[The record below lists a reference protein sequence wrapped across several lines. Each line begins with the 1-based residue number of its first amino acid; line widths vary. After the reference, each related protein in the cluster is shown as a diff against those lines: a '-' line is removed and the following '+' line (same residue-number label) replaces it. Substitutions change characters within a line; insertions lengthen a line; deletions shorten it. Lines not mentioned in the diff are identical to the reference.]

1 MFRNY
6 LTTALRTLRR
16 RPGFTAL
23 NIAGLALGLACSVS
37 IGLYVHH
44 ELSYDQHH
52 TQADR
57 IHRVVQNTD
66 GDGTAWVGGAM
77 APLLAEDFP
86 QIEAIVRFHRANTP
100 VRRPDEQQI
109 VEERNFIY
117 ADSTA
122 FDVFDF
128 PLVQGDPASALA
140 RPGTVVL
147 TEEAATR
154 HFGNSD
160 PMGQALL
167 AGDRELTV
175 TGVMEDLPPTT
186 HMAVDMVTSLAT
198 FKLNVWGS
206 ADPSFTSF
214 WWPLTY
220 TYVLLE
226 EGASAAAL
234 AEQFPDFIQRH
245 RDPTGAA
252 AYVPDLQPLTDIH
265 LRAEQSGDWTTGGTF
280 TTVVLFGGIAVFIL
294 LLACVNFMNLA
305 TARAAERANEVGVR
319 KAMGAG
325 RGQLMG
331 QFFGEALLLSS
342 GSALLAV
349 GITAAALPAFRDLA
363 ARELAWP
370 ALGDPFWALVA
381 AVVGLTG
388 LIAGSYPALYLSRFQ
403 AAEVLKQQGRT
414 RVGGAAW
421 LRRGLV
427 VFQFAVS
434 VTLIAGT
441 AIAYQQLDYLQSAD
455 LGFDKEALVTVDT
468 NGGGRINGVIQQFEQ
483 TPGVQAVTVSSG
495 PPGSGGG
502 ISNPRIELAPFT
514 PPEQLEQAGTRMQHQ
529 LVGFDY
535 FEMLGIQVIAGR
547 TFSEERP
554 ADLGQA
560 IDTPSEFGDTSY
572 DERTFVINRAM
583 AEAQGWTPDEALG
596 KEMRA
601 FTYENENTYMDHQG
615 RVIGVVENYHA
626 RPLYEEIEP
635 MIFEAG
641 LFPSADESTTYVN
654 ASEYL
659 IKLAP
664 GSAAAAIDRL
674 QQAWGEV
681 RPNAPFEA
689 SFVDAA
695 LDAQY
700 RADRR
705 LGQLIGLFSGLA
717 IIIACLG
724 LFGLA
729 AFTAQQ
735 RTKEIGIRKA
745 LGASLG
751 GLVVNLSKE
760 FVALVGV
767 AILVAAPL
775 AYFGMQQWLQTFAYR
790 IDVGIGTLVAA
801 GTVALVI
808 ALVTVS
814 TQTFRAARI
823 DPAEALRSE

>member
-1 MFRNY
+1 MLRNY

-23 NIAGLALGLACSVS
+23 NIIGLALGLACCLS

-44 ELSYDQHH
+44 ELSYDTHH
-52 TQADR
+52 AEADR
-57 IHRVVQNTD
+57 IVRVVQNTD
-66 GDGTAWVGGAM
+66 SDGTAWVGGAM

-86 QIEAIVRFHRANTP
+86 QIEEIVRFHRTNTS
-100 VRRPDEQQI
+100 VRRPDEQQL
-109 VEERNFIY
+109 VEVRNFIY
-117 ADSTA
+117 ADSSA
-122 FDVFDF
+122 FDVFSF
-128 PLVQGDPASALA
+128 SLRKGDPATALA
-140 RPGTVVL
+140 QPRTLVL
-147 TEEAATR
+147 TEEAALR
-154 HFGNSD
+154 HFGDED
-160 PMGQALL
+160 PMGQTLL
-167 AGDRELTV
+167 VGERELTV
-175 TGVMEDLPPTT
+175 TGVMDDLPATT
-186 HMAVDMVTSLAT
+186 HMAIDMMTSMAT
-198 FKLNVWGS
+198 FKVNQFGS
-206 ADPSFTSF
+206 AKPRFGSF

-220 TYVLLE
+220 TYLLLE

-234 AEQFPDFIQRH
+234 AEQLPEFIQRH
-245 RDPTGAA
+245 RDPTAAA

-265 LRAEQSGDWTTGGTF
+265 LRAEQSGDWTTGGNIA
-280 TTVVLFGGIAVFIL
+280 TVVLFGGIAVFIL

-331 QFFGEALLLSS
+331 QFFGEALLLS
-342 GSALLAV
+342 GGAALLSM

-381 AVVGLTG
+381 AAVGLTG
-388 LIAGSYPALYLSRFQ
+388 LVAGSYPALYLSRFQ
-403 AAEVLKQQGRT
+403 AATVLKQQGRT

-434 VTLIAGT
+434 VALIAGT
-441 AIAYQQLDYLQSAD
+441 AIAYQQLDFLQTAD
-455 LGFDKEALVTVDT
+455 LGFDKEALVTVDI
-468 NGGGRINGVIQQFEQ
+468 NGGGQFDAMIQQFER
-483 TPGVQAVTVSSG
+483 TPGVQAVTVASG
-495 PPGSGGG
+495 TPG
-502 ISNPRIELAPFT
+502 ISGIGNPRVELAPFT

-535 FEMLGIQVIAGR
+535 FEMLGIEVLAGR
-547 TFSEERP
+547 TFSEDRP

-560 IDTPSEFGDTSY
+560 IDTPNEFRDTSY
-572 DERTFVINRAM
+572 DERAFVINRAM
-583 AEAQGWTPDEALG
+583 AEAQGWTPDEAIG
-596 KEMRA
+596 KDMRA
-601 FTYENENTYMDHQG
+601 FSYENGNTYMDHRG
-615 RVIGVVENYHA
+615 TVVGVVDNYHA
-626 RPLYEEIEP
+626 RPLYEAIEP
-635 MIFEAG
+635 MVFETSV
-641 LFPSADESTTYVN
+641 FPNDEGAYVN
-654 ASEYL
+654 ASIYL
-659 IKLAP
+659 VQLAP
-664 GSAAAAIDRL
+664 GSAATAMDRL
-674 QQAWGEV
+674 QEAWNEV

-689 SFVDAA
+689 SFVDAE
-695 LDAQY
+695 LDAEY
-700 RADRR
+700 RAEQR

-717 IIIACLG
+717 IVIACLG

-729 AFTAQQ
+729 AYTAQQ
-735 RTKEIGIRKA
+735 RTQEIGIRKA

-775 AYFGMQQWLQTFAYR
+775 AYWGMQQWLQTFAYR
-790 IDVGIGTLVAA
+790 IDVGVGTLVGA
-801 GTVALVI
+801 GAVALFI

-814 TQTFRAARI
+814 TQTLRAARI

>member
-1 MFRNY
+1 MLRNY

-23 NIAGLALGLACSVS
+23 NITGLALGLACCLS

-44 ELSYDQHH
+44 ELSYDRHH
-52 TQADR
+52 AEAER
-57 IHRVVQNTD
+57 IYRVVQNTD

-77 APLLAEDFP
+77 APLLAEDFS

-100 VRRPDEQQI
+100 VRRPGTEQI

-117 ADSTA
+117 ADSSA
-122 FDVFDF
+122 FDVFSFD
-128 PLVQGDPASALA
+128 LLQGDPATALA

-147 TEEAATR
+147 SEEAATR
-154 HFGNSD
+154 HFGSQD
-160 PMGQALL
+160 PMGQPLIAD
-167 AGDRELTV
+167 GRELTV
-175 TGVMEDLPPTT
+175 TGVMADLPATT
-186 HMAVDMVTSLAT
+186 HMAIDMMTSLAT

-206 ADPSFTSF
+206 ADPRFTSF

-220 TYVLLE
+220 TYALLD

-234 AEQFPDFIQRH
+234 AEQLPAFIQRH
-245 RDPTGAA
+245 RDPTAAA

-265 LRAEQSGDWTTGGTF
+265 LRAEQSGDWTTGGTIA
-280 TTVVLFGGIAVFIL
+280 TVVLFGGIAVFIL

-342 GSALLAV
+342 GAALLAV

-370 ALGDPFWALVA
+370 VLADPFWALVA

-434 VTLIAGT
+434 VALIAGT
-441 AIAYQQLDYLQSAD
+441 AIAYQQLSFLQTAD
-455 LGFDKEALVTVDT
+455 LGFDKEALVTVDL
-468 NGGGRINGVIQQFEQ
+468 GGSGEFDTMIQQFER
-483 TPGVQAVTVSSG
+483 TPGVEAVTVASG
-495 PPGSGGG
+495 TPGIGG
-502 ISNPRIELAPFT
+502 IANPRIELAPFT

-529 LVGFDY
+529 TVGFDY
-535 FEMLGIQVIAGR
+535 FEMLNIEVVAGR
-547 TFSEERP
+547 TFSEDRP

-560 IDTPSEFGDTSY
+560 IDTPNEFGDTSY
-572 DERTFVINRAM
+572 DERAFVINRAM
-583 AEAQGWTPDEALG
+583 AEAQGWTPAEALG
-596 KEMRA
+596 QAMRT
-601 FTYENENTYMDHQG
+601 FTYENANTYMDHRG
-615 RVIGVVENYHA
+615 TVIGVVENYHA
-626 RPLYEEIEP
+626 RPLYETIEP
-635 MIFEAG
+635 MIFEASI
-641 LFPSADESTTYVN
+641 FPNDEGAYVN
-654 ASEYL
+654 ASQYL

-664 GSAAAAIDRL
+664 GSAMAAMDRL
-674 QQAWGEV
+674 QQAWTEV

-689 SFVDAA
+689 AFVDAT

-700 RADRR
+700 RAEQR

-790 IDVGIGTLVAA
+790 IDVGVGTLVAA
-801 GTVALVI
+801 GVIALVI

-814 TQTFRAARI
+814 TQTYRAARI
-823 DPAEALRSE
+823 DPAQALRSE

>member
-1 MFRNY
+1 MLRNY

-23 NIAGLALGLACSVS
+23 NIAGLALGLACCLS
-37 IGLYVHH
+37 IGLYVQH

-52 TQADR
+52 GEAER
-57 IHRVVQNTD
+57 IFRVVQNTD
-66 GDGTAWVGGAM
+66 DEGTAWVGGAM

-86 QIEAIVRFHRANTP
+86 QIEEIVRFHRANTP
-100 VRRPDEQQI
+100 MRRPDEQQV
-109 VEERNFIY
+109 VEVANFIY

-122 FDVFDF
+122 FNVFNF
-128 PLVQGDPASALA
+128 PLVQGDPETALA

-147 TEEAATR
+147 TEEAAAR
-154 HFGNSD
+154 HFGDED

-167 AGDRELTV
+167 AGERELTV
-175 TGVMEDLPPTT
+175 TGVMKDLPATT
-186 HMAVDMVTSLAT
+186 HMAIDMMTSLAT

-206 ADPSFTSF
+206 AESRFTSF
-214 WWPLTY
+214 WWPSTY
-220 TYVLLE
+220 TYALLKE
-226 EGASAAAL
+226 DASAPAL
-234 AEQFPDFIQRH
+234 AEQLPDFIQRH
-245 RDPTGAA
+245 RDPKAAA
-252 AYVPDLQPLTDIH
+252 AYVPALQPLTDIH
-265 LRAEQSGDWTTGGTF
+265 LRAGQSGDWTTGGNIA
-280 TTVVLFGGIAVFIL
+280 TVVLFGGIAVFIL
-294 LLACVNFMNLA
+294 LLACVNFMNLT

-342 GSALLAV
+342 GATLLAI

-370 ALGDPFWALVA
+370 ALGDPFWALMA
-381 AVVGLTG
+381 AAVGLTG
-388 LIAGSYPALYLSRFQ
+388 LVAGSYPALYLSRFQ
-403 AAEVLKQQGRT
+403 AAEVLKQQSRT

-434 VTLIAGT
+434 VALIAGT
-441 AIAYQQLDYLQSAD
+441 AIAYQQLSFLQTAD
-455 LGFDKEALVTVDT
+455 LGFDKEALVAVDF
-468 NGGGRINGVIQQFEQ
+468 NGGEQFETMTQQFER
-483 TPGVQAVTVSSG
+483 TPGVQAVTVASG
-495 PPGSGGG
+495 TPGIGG
-502 ISNPRIELAPFT
+502 IGNPRIERAPFT
-514 PPEQLEQAGTRMQHQ
+514 PPEQLEQAGTRTQHQ
-529 LVGFDY
+529 MVGFGY
-535 FEMLGIQVIAGR
+535 FEMLGIETLAGR
-547 TFSEERP
+547 TFSEDRP

-560 IDTPSEFGDTSY
+560 IDTPNEFGDTSY
-572 DERTFVINRAM
+572 DGRAFVINRSM

-596 KEMRA
+596 KALRV
-601 FTYENENTYMDHQG
+601 FTYENGNTYTDHRG
-615 RVIGVVENYHA
+615 TVIGVVENYHA

-635 MIFEAG
+635 MVFEVS
-641 LFPSADESTTYVN
+641 LFPSDDGSTTYVN
-654 ASEYL
+654 ASRYL
-659 IKLAP
+659 VKLAP
-664 GSAAAAIDRL
+664 GSAAAAMDRL
-674 QQAWGEV
+674 EAAWNEV

-700 RADRR
+700 RAEQR

-717 IIIACLG
+717 IVIACLG

-729 AFTAQQ
+729 AYTAQQ

-751 GLVVNLSKE
+751 GLVVSLSKE
-760 FVALVGV
+760 FVALVGI
-767 AILVAAPL
+767 AILVAVPL

-790 IDVGIGTLVAA
+790 IDVGLGTLVAA
-801 GTVALVI
+801 GAIALVI

-814 TQTFRAARI
+814 TQTYRAARI
-823 DPAEALRSE
+823 DPAKALRSE

>member
-1 MFRNY
+1 MLRNY

-23 NIAGLALGLACSVS
+23 NVVGLALGLACCLS

-52 TQADR
+52 AQADR

-66 GDGTAWVGGAM
+66 GEGTAWVGGAM

-86 QIEAIVRFHRANTP
+86 QIEEIVRFHRANTP

-117 ADSTA
+117 ADSSA
-122 FDVFDF
+122 FDVFSF
-128 PLVQGDPASALA
+128 TFVQGSPETALA
-140 RPGTVVL
+140 RPNTVVL

-154 HFGNSD
+154 HFGDED
-160 PMGQALL
+160 PMGQPLL

-175 TGVMEDLPPTT
+175 TGVIEDLPSTT
-186 HMAVDMVTSLAT
+186 HMAIDMMTSMDT
-198 FKLNVWGS
+198 FKLNVWGD
-206 ADPSFTSF
+206 AGVQFGSF
-214 WWPLTY
+214 WYPLTF

-234 AEQFPDFIQRH
+234 AEQLPDFIQRH
-245 RDPTGAA
+245 RDPTAAA

-265 LRAEQSGDWTTGGTF
+265 LRADQSGDWTTGGNIA
-280 TTVVLFGGIAVFIL
+280 TVILFGGVAVFIL

-325 RGQLMG
+325 RGQLMR
-331 QFFGEALLLSS
+331 QFFGEALLLSG
-342 GSALLAV
+342 GSALLAA
-349 GITAAALPAFRDLA
+349 GITAAALPAFRNLA

-370 ALGDPFWALVA
+370 ALGDPFWAVVVA
-381 AVVGLTG
+381 VIGLTG
-388 LIAGSYPALYLSRFQ
+388 LVAGSYPALYLSRFQ

-414 RVGGAAW
+414 RIGGATW

-434 VTLIAGT
+434 VALISGT
-441 AIAYQQLDYLQSAD
+441 AIAYQQLDYLQTAD
-455 LGFDKEALVTVDT
+455 LGFDKEALVTVDI
-468 NGGGRINGVIQQFEQ
+468 NGGGQFETVTQQFER
-483 TPGVQAVTVSSG
+483 TPGVQAVTVASG
-495 PPGSGGG
+495 TPGIGG

-529 LVGFDY
+529 TVGFNY
-535 FEMLGIQVIAGR
+535 FEMLGIEVIAGR
-547 TFSEERP
+547 TLSEDRP

-560 IDTPSEFGDTSY
+560 IDTPNEFGDTSY
-572 DERTFVINRAM
+572 DGRAFVINRAM
-583 AEAQGWTPDEALG
+583 AEAQGWTPDEAIG

-601 FTYENENTYMDHQG
+601 FTYENENTYMDHRG
-615 RVIGVVENYHA
+615 EIIGVVKNYHA
-626 RPLYEEIEP
+626 QPLYEEIEP
-635 MIFEAG
+635 MIFESSV
-641 LFPSADESTTYVN
+641 FPNNDGAYVN
-654 ASEYL
+654 ASLYL
-659 IKLAP
+659 VQLAP

-674 QQAWGEV
+674 QQAWDEV

-689 SFVDAA
+689 SFVDAE
-695 LDAQY
+695 LDAEY
-700 RADRR
+700 RAEQR

-729 AFTAQQ
+729 AYTAQQ
-735 RTKEIGIRKA
+735 RTQEIGIRKA

-751 GLVVNLSKE
+751 GLVVNLSRE
-760 FVALVGV
+760 FVVLVGV

-775 AYFGMQQWLQTFAYR
+775 AYWGMQQWLQTFAYR
-790 IDVGIGTLVAA
+790 IDVGVGTLVAA
-801 GTVALVI
+801 GAVALVI
-808 ALVTVS
+808 ALATVS

>member
-1 MFRNY
+1 MLRNY
-6 LTTALRTLRR
+6 LTTAWRTLRR
-16 RPGFTAL
+16 RPGFTVL
-23 NIAGLALGLACSVS
+23 NITGLALGLACCLS

-52 TQADR
+52 AAAER

-66 GDGTAWVGGAM
+66 GEGTAWVGGAM
-77 APLLAEDFP
+77 APLLDEDFP
-86 QIEAIVRFHRANTP
+86 QIEEIVRFHRANTP

-109 VEERNFIY
+109 IEERHFIY
-117 ADSTA
+117 ADSSA

-128 PLVQGDPASALA
+128 PLVQGDPATALA
-140 RPGTVVL
+140 RPSTVVL

-154 HFGNSD
+154 HFGDQD
-160 PMGQALL
+160 PMGQTLL

-175 TGVMEDLPPTT
+175 TGVMADLPATT
-186 HMAVDMVTSLAT
+186 HMAVDMMTSLAT

-214 WWPLTY
+214 WFPLTY

-226 EGASAAAL
+226 EGASAATL
-234 AEQFPDFIQRH
+234 AEQLPDFIQRH
-245 RDPTGAA
+245 RDPTAAA

-265 LRAEQSGDWTTGGTF
+265 LRADQSGDWTTGGTF

-331 QFFGEALLLSS
+331 QFFGEAVLLSG

-381 AVVGLTG
+381 AAVGLTG
-388 LIAGSYPALYLSRFQ
+388 LVAGSYPALYLSRFQ

-434 VTLIAGT
+434 VALIAGT
-441 AIAYQQLDYLQSAD
+441 AIAYQQLDYLQTAD
-455 LGFDKEALVTVDT
+455 LGFDKEALVTVDI
-468 NGGGRINGVIQQFEQ
+468 NGGGQFDAMTQQFER
-483 TPGVQAVTVSSG
+483 TPGVQAVTVTSG
-495 PPGSGGG
+495 TPGIGG
-502 ISNPRIELAPFT
+502 IGNPRIELAPFT

-529 LVGFDY
+529 TVGFNY
-535 FEMLGIQVIAGR
+535 FEMLGIEVAAGR
-547 TFSEERP
+547 TFSEDRP

-560 IDTPSEFGDTSY
+560 IDTPNEFRDTSY
-572 DERTFVINRAM
+572 GERAFVINRAM

-601 FTYENENTYMDHQG
+601 FSYENGNTYMDHRG
-615 RVIGVVENYHA
+615 TVIGVVENYHA

-635 MIFEAG
+635 MIFEASV
-641 LFPSADESTTYVN
+641 FPSNDAAYVN

-659 IKLAP
+659 VKLAP

-674 QQAWGEV
+674 RQAWSEV

-695 LDAQY
+695 LDAEY

-717 IIIACLG
+717 IVIACLG

-729 AFTAQQ
+729 AYTAQQ
-735 RTKEIGIRKA
+735 RTQEIGIRKA

-767 AILVAAPL
+767 AIVVAAPL

-790 IDVGIGTLVAA
+790 IDVGIGTLAAA
-801 GTVALVI
+801 GAVALVI
-808 ALVTVS
+808 ALLTVS
-814 TQTFRAARI
+814 TQTLRAARI

>member
-1 MFRNY
+1 MLRNY
-6 LTTALRTLRR
+6 LTTAWRTLRR
-16 RPGFTAL
+16 RPGFTVL
-23 NIAGLALGLACSVS
+23 NITGLALGLACCLS

-52 TQADR
+52 AAAER

-77 APLLAEDFP
+77 APLLDEDFP
-86 QIEAIVRFHRANTP
+86 QIEEIVRFHRANTP

-109 VEERNFIY
+109 IEERHFIY
-117 ADSTA
+117 ADSSA

-128 PLVQGDPASALA
+128 PFVQGDPATALA
-140 RPGTVVL
+140 RPSTVVL

-154 HFGNSD
+154 HFGDQD
-160 PMGQALL
+160 PMGQTLL

-175 TGVMEDLPPTT
+175 TGVMADLPATT
-186 HMAVDMVTSLAT
+186 HMAVDMMTSLAT

-214 WWPLTY
+214 WFPLTY

-226 EGASAAAL
+226 EGASAATL
-234 AEQFPDFIQRH
+234 AEQLPDFIQRH
-245 RDPTGAA
+245 RDPTAAA

-265 LRAEQSGDWTTGGTF
+265 LRADQSGDWTTGGTF

-305 TARAAERANEVGVR
+305 TARAAERASEVGVR

-331 QFFGEALLLSS
+331 QFFGEAVLLSG

-381 AVVGLTG
+381 AAVGLTG
-388 LIAGSYPALYLSRFQ
+388 LVAGSYPALYLSRFQ

-434 VTLIAGT
+434 VALIAGT
-441 AIAYQQLDYLQSAD
+441 AIAYQQLDYLQTAD
-455 LGFDKEALVTVDT
+455 LGFDKEALVTVDI
-468 NGGGRINGVIQQFEQ
+468 NGGGQFEAMTQQFER
-483 TPGVQAVTVSSG
+483 TPGVQAVTVTSG
-495 PPGSGGG
+495 TPGIGG
-502 ISNPRIELAPFT
+502 IGNPRIELAPFT

-529 LVGFDY
+529 TVGFNY
-535 FEMLGIQVIAGR
+535 FEMLGIEVAAGR
-547 TFSEERP
+547 TFSEKRP

-560 IDTPSEFGDTSY
+560 IDTPNEFRDTSY
-572 DERTFVINRAM
+572 DGRAFVINRAM

-596 KEMRA
+596 KEMRV
-601 FTYENENTYMDHQG
+601 FTYENGNTYMDHRG
-615 RVIGVVENYHA
+615 TVIGVVENYHA

-635 MIFEAG
+635 MIFEASV
-641 LFPSADESTTYVN
+641 FPSDDGAYVN
-654 ASEYL
+654 ASLYL
-659 IKLAP
+659 VQLAP

-674 QQAWGEV
+674 QQTWSEV

-695 LDAQY
+695 LDAEY

-717 IIIACLG
+717 IVIASLG

-729 AFTAQQ
+729 AYTAQQ
-735 RTKEIGIRKA
+735 RTQEIGIRKA

-767 AILVAAPL
+767 AIVVAAPL

-790 IDVGIGTLVAA
+790 IDVGIGTLAAA
-801 GTVALVI
+801 GAVALVI
-808 ALVTVS
+808 ALLTVS
-814 TQTFRAARI
+814 TQTLRAARI

>member
-1 MFRNY
+1 MLRNY

-23 NIAGLALGLACSVS
+23 NIAGLALGLACCLS
-37 IGLYVHH
+37 IGLYVRH

-52 TQADR
+52 AEAER

-86 QIEAIVRFHRANTP
+86 QIEEIVRFHRANTP

-117 ADSTA
+117 ADSSA
-122 FDVFDF
+122 FDVFAF
-128 PLVQGDPASALA
+128 KLLKGDPATALA

-154 HFGNSD
+154 HFGAAD
-160 PMGQALL
+160 PMGQTLL

-175 TGVMEDLPPTT
+175 TGVMENLPPTT
-186 HMAVDMVTSLAT
+186 HMAIDMMTSLAT
-198 FKLNVWGS
+198 FKLNVWGN
-206 ADPSFTSF
+206 AEGRFGSF

-234 AEQFPDFIQRH
+234 AEQLPDFIQRH
-245 RDPTGAA
+245 RDPTAAA

-265 LRAEQSGDWTTGGTF
+265 LRADQSGDWTTGGTF

-331 QFFGEALLLSS
+331 QFFGEAVLLSG
-342 GSALLAV
+342 GSALLAL
-349 GITAAALPAFRDLA
+349 GITAAALPTFRDLA
-363 ARELAWP
+363 AREMAWP
-370 ALGDPFWALVA
+370 ALGDPFWALVVA
-381 AVVGLTG
+381 AVGLTG
-388 LIAGSYPALYLSRFQ
+388 LVAGSYPALYLSRFQ

-434 VTLIAGT
+434 VALIAGT
-441 AIAYQQLDYLQSAD
+441 AIAYQQLDYLQTAD
-455 LGFDKEALVTVDT
+455 LGFDKEALVTVDI
-468 NGGGRINGVIQQFEQ
+468 NGGGQFDAMTQQFER
-483 TPGVQAVTVSSG
+483 TPGVQAVTVTSG
-495 PPGSGGG
+495 TPGIGG
-502 ISNPRIELAPFT
+502 IGNPRIELAPFT

-529 LVGFDY
+529 TVGFNY
-535 FEMLGIQVIAGR
+535 FEMLGIEVAAGR
-547 TFSEERP
+547 TFSEDRP

-560 IDTPSEFGDTSY
+560 IDTPNEFRDTSY
-572 DERTFVINRAM
+572 GERAFVINRAM

-601 FTYENENTYMDHQG
+601 FSYENGNTYMDHRG
-615 RVIGVVENYHA
+615 TVIGVVENYHA

-635 MIFEAG
+635 MIFEASV
-641 LFPSADESTTYVN
+641 FPSNDAAYVN

-659 IKLAP
+659 VKLAP

-674 QQAWGEV
+674 QQAWSEV

-695 LDAQY
+695 LDAEY
-700 RADRR
+700 RAEQR

-729 AFTAQQ
+729 AYTAQQ
-735 RTKEIGIRKA
+735 RTQEIGIRKA

-751 GLVVNLSKE
+751 RLVVNLSKE

-767 AILVAAPL
+767 AIVVAAPM

-790 IDVGIGTLVAA
+790 IDVGVGTLVAA
-801 GTVALVI
+801 GAVALVI

-814 TQTFRAARI
+814 TQTVRAARI

>member
-1 MFRNY
+1 MLRNY
-6 LTTALRTLRR
+6 LTTAWRTLRR

-23 NIAGLALGLACSVS
+23 NIAGLALGLACCLS

-52 TQADR
+52 TRADR

-77 APLLAEDFP
+77 APLLDEDFP
-86 QIEAIVRFHRANTP
+86 QIEEIVRFHRANTP

-109 VEERNFIY
+109 IEERHFIY
-117 ADSTA
+117 ADSSA

-128 PLVQGDPASALA
+128 PLVQGDPATALA
-140 RPGTVVL
+140 RPSTVVL

-154 HFGNSD
+154 HFGDQD
-160 PMGQALL
+160 PMGQTLL

-175 TGVMEDLPPTT
+175 TGVMADLPATT
-186 HMAVDMVTSLAT
+186 HMAVDMMTSLAT

-214 WWPLTY
+214 WFPLTY

-226 EGASAAAL
+226 EGASAATL
-234 AEQFPDFIQRH
+234 AEQLPDFIQRH
-245 RDPTGAA
+245 RDPTAAA

-265 LRAEQSGDWTTGGTF
+265 LRADQSGDWTTGGTF

-331 QFFGEALLLSS
+331 QFFGEAVLLSG

-381 AVVGLTG
+381 AAVGLTG
-388 LIAGSYPALYLSRFQ
+388 LVAGSYPALYLSRFQ
-403 AAEVLKQQGRT
+403 AATVLKQQGRT
-414 RVGGAAW
+414 RVGGASW

-434 VTLIAGT
+434 VALIAGT
-441 AIAYQQLDYLQSAD
+441 AIAYQQLDYLQTAD
-455 LGFDKEALVTVDT
+455 LGFDKEALVTVDI
-468 NGGGRINGVIQQFEQ
+468 NGGGQFDAMTQQFER
-483 TPGVQAVTVSSG
+483 TPGVQAVTVTSG
-495 PPGSGGG
+495 TPGIGG
-502 ISNPRIELAPFT
+502 IGNPRIELAPFT

-529 LVGFDY
+529 TVGFNY
-535 FEMLGIQVIAGR
+535 FEMLGIEVAAGR

-560 IDTPSEFGDTSY
+560 IDTPNEFRDTSY
-572 DERTFVINRAM
+572 DGRAFVINRAM

-596 KEMRA
+596 KEMRV
-601 FTYENENTYMDHQG
+601 FTYENGNTYMDHRG
-615 RVIGVVENYHA
+615 TVIGVVENYHA

-635 MIFEAG
+635 MIFEASV
-641 LFPSADESTTYVN
+641 FPSNDAAYVN

-659 IKLAP
+659 VKLAP

-674 QQAWGEV
+674 QQAWSEV

-695 LDAQY
+695 LDAEY

-717 IIIACLG
+717 IVIACLG

-729 AFTAQQ
+729 AYTAQQ
-735 RTKEIGIRKA
+735 RTQEIGIRKA

-767 AILVAAPL
+767 AIVVAAPL

-790 IDVGIGTLVAA
+790 IDVGIGTLAAA
-801 GTVALVI
+801 GAVALVI
-808 ALVTVS
+808 ALLTVS
-814 TQTFRAARI
+814 TQTLRAARI

>member
-1 MFRNY
+1 MLRNY
-6 LTTALRTLRR
+6 FTTALRTLRR

-23 NIAGLALGLACSVS
+23 NITGLALGLACCLS
-37 IGLYVHH
+37 IGLYVQH

-52 TQADR
+52 AEAER

-77 APLLAEDFP
+77 APLLTEDFP

-154 HFGNSD
+154 HFGDQD

-175 TGVMEDLPPTT
+175 TGVMADLPATT
-186 HMAVDMVTSLAT
+186 HMAIDMMTSMAT
-198 FKLNVWGS
+198 FKLNVWGT
-206 ADPSFTSF
+206 AEPSFTSF
-214 WWPLTY
+214 WFPFTY
-220 TYVLLE
+220 TYVMLE
-226 EGASAAAL
+226 DGASAAAL
-234 AEQFPDFIQRH
+234 AEQLPAFIQRH
-245 RDPTGAA
+245 RDPMDAA

-265 LRAEQSGDWTTGGTF
+265 LHAEQSGDWTTGGTF

-349 GITAAALPAFRDLA
+349 GITAAALPAFRTLA

-388 LIAGSYPALYLSRFQ
+388 LVAGSYPALYLSRFQ

-434 VTLIAGT
+434 VALIAGT
-441 AIAYQQLDYLQSAD
+441 AIAYQQLNYLQTAD
-455 LGFDKEALVTVDT
+455 LGFDKEALVTVEIS
-468 NGGGRINGVIQQFEQ
+468 GGEQFDAMTQQFEQ

-495 PPGSGGG
+495 TPG
-502 ISNPRIELAPFT
+502 ISGIANPRVELAPFT
-514 PPEQLEQAGTRMQHQ
+514 PPEQLEQAGTRRQHQ

-535 FEMLGIQVIAGR
+535 FEMLDIQVIAGR

-554 ADLGQA
+554 ADIGQA
-560 IDTPSEFGDTSY
+560 IDTPGEFGNTSY
-572 DERTFVINRAM
+572 DKRAFVLNRAM

-596 KEMRA
+596 KEMRV
-601 FTYENENTYMDHQG
+601 FTYENGNTYTDHRG
-615 RVIGVVENYHA
+615 TVIGVVENYHA
-626 RPLYEEIEP
+626 RPLYEEIKP
-635 MIFEAG
+635 MIFGAG
-641 LFPSADESTTYVN
+641 LFPSADESTTFVN

-674 QQAWGEV
+674 RQAWGEV

-695 LDAQY
+695 LDAEY
-700 RADRR
+700 RAEQR

-760 FVALVGV
+760 FMALVGV

-790 IDVGIGTLVAA
+790 IDVGIGTLIAA

-808 ALVTVS
+808 ALATVS

-823 DPAEALRSE
+823 DPAKALRSE